1 MDNIISAAEKA
12 KKGKRNHRGVRDYE
26 KHKDEYH
33 QNVYQMLKDKSYHV
47 SKYEVIEKV
56 TDAGKVREIHKLPF
70 YPDRIIQ
77 HSLLVPMMDRWTKS
91 LTLDSYN
98 CLPKRGITSKV
109 KKHSLVRK
117 MKRTLL
123 EMDKNGKI
131 YVLKMDIKKFYPSV
145 RHSVY
150 KKAYS
155 KDLKDRDALW
165 LMNTL
170 NYSNKGLA
178 IGNPDAQIG
187 SHLVLRSLDH
197 VIKEQFKVKHYFRF
211 ADDMVILS
219 HDKKQLHEWLWR
231 IRNYLWYEKKLEMKK
246 NYRIFPVSEGIDFG
260 GFVFTPGHTKIRKRI
275 KKNFAS
281 KRNNPKSITSYMGML
296 MHCDSKNL
304 INKVLVN
311 NNSHMTKISDLNIR
325 VSRKFD
331 GKDIKIDKLVNEHI
345 DILDFD
351 VRPSTKKD
359 NSTWVRMQILF
370 KGEKC
375 FVKGGYET
383 LGAFLSQVDKSLL
396 PLEDVVIKF
405 NRGYYFDGTL
415 DI

>member
-1 MDNIISAAEKA
+1 
-12 KKGKRNHRGVRDYE
+12 
-26 KHKDEYH
+26 
-33 QNVYQMLKDKSYHV
+33 
-47 SKYEVIEKV
+47 
-56 TDAGKVREIHKLPF
+56 
-70 YPDRIIQ
+70 
-77 HSLLVPMMDRWTKS
+77 
-91 LTLDSYN
+91 
-98 CLPKRGITSKV
+98 
-109 KKHSLVRK
+109 
-117 MKRTLL
+117 
-123 EMDKNGKI
+123 
-131 YVLKMDIKKFYPSV
+131 
-145 RHSVY
+145 
-150 KKAYS
+150 
-155 KDLKDRDALW
+155 
-165 LMNTL
+165 
-170 NYSNKGLA
+170 
-178 IGNPDAQIG
+178 
-187 SHLVLRSLDH
+187 
-197 VIKEQFKVKHYFRF
+197 
-211 ADDMVILS
+211 
-219 HDKKQLHEWLWR
+219 
-231 IRNYLWYEKKLEMKK
+231 MKK

-331 GKDIKIDKLVNEHI
+331 GKDIKIDKLVDEHI

-375 FVKGGYET
+375 FVKGGNET

>member
-77 HSLLVPMMDRWTKS
+77 HSLLIPMMDRWTKS

-331 GKDIKIDKLVNEHI
+331 GKDVKIDKLVDEHI

-359 NSTWVRMQILF
+359 NSTWVRMQIML

-375 FVKGGYET
+375 FMKGGYEA
-383 LGAFLSQVDKSLL
+383 LGTFLSQVDKSLL

-415 DI
+415 DV

>member
-145 RHSVY
+145 RHSV
-150 KKAYS
+150 
-155 KDLKDRDALW
+155 
-165 LMNTL
+165 
-170 NYSNKGLA
+170 
-178 IGNPDAQIG
+178 
-187 SHLVLRSLDH
+187 
-197 VIKEQFKVKHYFRF
+197 
-211 ADDMVILS
+211 
-219 HDKKQLHEWLWR
+219 
-231 IRNYLWYEKKLEMKK
+231 
-246 NYRIFPVSEGIDFG
+246 
-260 GFVFTPGHTKIRKRI
+260 
-275 KKNFAS
+275 
-281 KRNNPKSITSYMGML
+281 
-296 MHCDSKNL
+296 
-304 INKVLVN
+304 
-311 NNSHMTKISDLNIR
+311 
-325 VSRKFD
+325 
-331 GKDIKIDKLVNEHI
+331 
-345 DILDFD
+345 
-351 VRPSTKKD
+351 
-359 NSTWVRMQILF
+359 
-370 KGEKC
+370 
-375 FVKGGYET
+375 
-383 LGAFLSQVDKSLL
+383 
-396 PLEDVVIKF
+396 
-405 NRGYYFDGTL
+405 
-415 DI
+415 